1 MQKPSNH
8 ISQAARHPHSLSLSL
23 ASQLR
28 VDMPLN
34 NGERS
39 KSDGFIY
46 GCEANT
52 NKTKRKKNVKG
63 ASRPSQRPLYTSIDG
78 LVLLFQHQKK
88 TKPNQ
93 KSYIQQEPAVPH
105 PLHVLRKR
113 AEPGTLQPSPAFFFC
128 FHHSEVDRK
137 TSACVEKPESHQPDA
152 RYFYVLNYI
161 RIWCFSCFSGS
172 LETLCVQEWG
182 DWNLSLF
189 AIDKTICFSVF
200 FFIPKLQPLCMAL
213 SLARDR
219 KKDKAKEEK

>member
-93 KSYIQQEPAVPH
+93 KSYIQQEPVVPH

-113 AEPGTLQPSPAFFFC
+113 AEPGTLQPSPAFFFA
-128 FHHSEVDRK
+128 STTRK
-137 TSACVEKPESHQPDA
+137 LIVKLRHVSKNPRATSPTRATFT
-152 RYFYVLNYI
+152 Y
-161 RIWCFSCFSGS
+161 
-172 LETLCVQEWG
+172 
-182 DWNLSLF
+182 
-189 AIDKTICFSVF
+189 
-200 FFIPKLQPLCMAL
+200 
-213 SLARDR
+213 
-219 KKDKAKEEK
+219 

>member
-161 RIWCFSCFSGS
+161 YVYGVFLVS
-172 LETLCVQEWG
+172 LVVSKHFVYRNGVTGTSPFL
-182 DWNLSLF
+182 LSTRRF
-189 AIDKTICFSVF
+189 VF
-200 FFIPKLQPLCMAL
+200 LFFILFQSFSRCVWL
-213 SLARDR
+213 
-219 KKDKAKEEK
+219 